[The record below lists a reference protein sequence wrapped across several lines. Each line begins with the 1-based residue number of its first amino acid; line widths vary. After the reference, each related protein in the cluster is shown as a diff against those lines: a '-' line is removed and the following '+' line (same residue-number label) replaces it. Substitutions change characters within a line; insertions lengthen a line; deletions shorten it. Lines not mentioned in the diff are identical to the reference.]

1 MRNVLE
7 ISNLHKSFAS
17 SYTGLSGNTE
27 VELAEILRGVS
38 LSLQVG
44 TVTALIGSNGSG
56 KSTLFNVISGLL
68 KADKG
73 EITYYYEGKSYNLL
87 KMPSHRLAGI
97 GIARL
102 FQGNNIFPRLSVLD
116 NMLVAD
122 NKRMGEQAWQALF
135 NLKKTKEAEL
145 FRVGEAEAILSEL
158 LGEDNPL
165 WEKRHDFAGN
175 LSLGQ
180 QRLLAFARLFMNEKA
195 VLFLLDEPCAGVNE
209 TIREKMAEMIHTLK
223 ANGKTVLLIEHN
235 MDFARATTGNAYYL
249 QNGKVA
255 LYGKTNEVLEN
266 QLVKENYLGV
276 SLLNHSK

>member
-17 SYTGLSGNTE
+17 SYIGLSGNTE
-27 VELAEILRGVS
+27 IELAEILRGVS
-38 LSLQVG
+38 LSLQAG

-68 KADKG
+68 KAEAGK
-73 EITYYYEGKSYNLL
+73 IIYYYEGKSYDLL
-87 KMPSHRLAGI
+87 KTPSHRLAKI

-102 FQGNNIFPRLSVLD
+102 FQGNNIFPGLSVLD
-116 NMLVAD
+116 NMFIAD
-122 NKRMGEQAWQALF
+122 NQRMGEQAWQALF
-135 NLKKTKEAEL
+135 YLKRTKEAEQ
-145 FRVGEAEAILSEL
+145 FRMVEAEAILSKL

-165 WEKRHDFAGN
+165 WEKRNDLAGS

-195 VLFLLDEPCAGVNE
+195 ELFLLDEPCAGVNE
-209 TIREKMAEMIHTLK
+209 AIRTKMAEMIHTLK
-223 ANGKTVLLIEHN
+223 SNGKTVLLIEHN
-235 MDFARATTGNAYYL
+235 MDFARETAESAYYL
-249 QNGKVA
+249 ENGKVA
-255 LYGKTNEVLEN
+255 LYGKTDEVLEN

-276 SLLNHSK
+276 SLLG